1 MESGTD
7 GRERMNKAEIQD
19 KVSSVLAEHFDRDA
33 SELSAATRFR
43 EDLDADSLEL
53 MEVNLQLEEEFEIS
67 IPEEEMEDVKTVG
80 EAVDLIAAKLG
91 ASA

>member
-1 MESGTD
+1 MD
-7 GRERMNKAEIQD
+7 KAEIQA
-19 KVSSVLAEHFDRDA
+19 KVCSVLAEHFDKDA
-33 SELSAATRFR
+33 STLSGGTRFR

-91 ASA
+91 AGA

>member
-1 MESGTD
+1 
-7 GRERMNKAEIQD
+7 MNKAEIQD
-19 KVSSVLAEHFDRDA
+19 KVCSVLAVHFDRDA
-33 SELSAATRFR
+33 ASMTGATRFR
-43 EDLDADSLEL
+43 EELDADSLEL

-91 ASA
+91 VTA